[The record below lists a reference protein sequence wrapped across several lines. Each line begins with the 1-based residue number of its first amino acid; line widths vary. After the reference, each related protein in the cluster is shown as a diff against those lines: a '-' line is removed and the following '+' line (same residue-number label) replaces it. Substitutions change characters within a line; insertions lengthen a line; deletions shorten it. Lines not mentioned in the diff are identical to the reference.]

1 MLRRIDW
8 ASGFAGHVG
17 ERDVIDVADTA
28 LGPLLRPATLGAI
41 RRAGSRRDA
50 MTLLLTSPEFQRR

>member
-8 ASGFAGHVG
+8 ASGFAGRIG
-17 ERDVIDVADTA
+17 NRDVLELADDN
-28 LGPLLRPATLGAI
+28 LGPLLRADTIDAI

-50 MTLLLTSPEFQRR
+50 ATLFLTSADFQRR